1 MTAATTSEQRIADA
15 MRKVVLA
22 MERAFDDGERSS
34 DFTIWDAKEAFLAIA
49 DELDPQ

>member
-1 MTAATTSEQRIADA
+1 MTVATTSEQRVADA

-22 MERAFDDGERSS
+22 LERAWDNGERSS
-34 DFTIWDAKEAFLAIA
+34 EFSIWDAKEAFLAIA